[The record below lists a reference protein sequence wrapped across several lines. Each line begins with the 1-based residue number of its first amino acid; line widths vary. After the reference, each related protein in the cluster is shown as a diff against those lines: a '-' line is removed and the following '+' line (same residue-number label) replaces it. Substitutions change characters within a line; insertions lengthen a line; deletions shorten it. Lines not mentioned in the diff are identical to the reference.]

1 MKMSE
6 TIDFILKNSNSLN
19 PAVLRT
25 VLGSIESDTDEE
37 ESTEPTEPTTPEPT
51 EPTSE
56 IPQ

>member
-1 MKMSE
+1 MKMNE